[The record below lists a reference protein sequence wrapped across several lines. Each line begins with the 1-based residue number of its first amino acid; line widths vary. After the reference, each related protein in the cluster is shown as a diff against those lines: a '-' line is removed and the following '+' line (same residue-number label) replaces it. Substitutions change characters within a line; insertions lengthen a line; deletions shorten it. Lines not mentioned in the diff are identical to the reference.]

1 MRVLFLFLAVLL
13 AAGQALGQGI
23 DDAVLTTPLPK
34 GEGLAGFSDLDF
46 LLKTFFNLTLAAV
59 LGALI
64 GFHPRSIK
72 TADTLKEVEAPKVDI
87 MYATIGAL
95 IGIMVVKYGLVIGF
109 VLFGIG
115 GLIRFRTVMRS
126 ANLTGQVILVTLVGL
141 ACGLDLPHVAV
152 MATLFGWV
160 LMFLLEWKITYRIDV
175 RALPEGRVAESVA
188 AYRQVLESNGCKVI
202 GEKKRPGSGRVR
214 FIFRIGA
221 DVTQDDIQDLLESRV
236 DPSLR
241 GLVNWEID

>member
-1 MRVLFLFLAVLL
+1 MRLLVLFIAALVAVPVF
-13 AAGQALGQGI
+13 GQAI
-23 DDAVLTTPLPK
+23 DDAVLTTPVPR
-34 GEGLAGFSDLDF
+34 GEGLAGFTDWDF
-46 LLKTFFNLTLAAV
+46 MLNTFFNLSLAAV

-64 GFHPRSIK
+64 GFHPRSVQ
-72 TADTLKEVEAPKVDI
+72 TADTLEEVEAPKVDI
-87 MYATIGAL
+87 LYATIGAL

-141 ACGLDLPHVAV
+141 SCGLDLPHVAV

-160 LMFLLEWKITYRIDV
+160 LIYVLEWRITYQIDI
-175 RALPEGRVAESVA
+175 RALPKDRMMEAMD
-188 AYRQVLESNGCKVI
+188 AYREALESQGCSII
-202 GEKKRPGSGRVR
+202 GERKRPDTGRVR
-214 FIFRIGA
+214 FTFRPGSQNGQKAIQEYLE
-221 DVTQDDIQDLLESRV
+221 TQV

-241 GLVNWEID
+241 GMVDWEID

>member
-1 MRVLFLFLAVLL
+1 MRIVLL
-13 AAGQALGQGI
+13 FVATMVAMPAFGQGL
-23 DDAVLTTPLPK
+23 DDTVLATPLPK
-34 GEGLAGFSDLDF
+34 GEGLAGFSDWDF
-46 LLKTFFNLTLAAV
+46 LLKTLFNLSLAAV
-59 LGALI
+59 LGAVI
-64 GFHPRSIK
+64 GFHPRSVQ

-141 ACGLDLPHVAV
+141 SCGLDLPHVAV
-152 MATLFGWV
+152 VATAFGWV
-160 LMFLLEWKITYRIDV
+160 LMYLLEWKITYSIDV
-175 RALPEGRVAESVA
+175 RALPEDRLMEAID
-188 AYRQVLESNGCKVI
+188 AYRRVLLDSGCKI
-202 GEKKRPGSGRVR
+202 LGEKKRPGRGRVS
-214 FIFRIGA
+214 FIFRPGA
-221 DVTQDDIQDLLESRV
+221 RESQAQIQDVLEREV

-241 GLVNWEID
+241 GLVDWEID